1 MHTYKWLAIETST
14 DMLSLAIA
22 STHGDT
28 SEVWT
33 YTSQGGAKSSQL
45 VLPEI
50 VRLMEDAQIG
60 FTDLT
65 AVVFGKGP
73 GSFTG
78 LRTACSVA
86 QGLAFGAGVPV
97 LPIDT
102 LLAVAEEAR
111 YQIAQKQQ
119 QQKQHQKQH
128 QQLEHL
134 EHLEHL
140 EQLPEQTQ
148 RFFVAMD
155 ARMDQV
161 YTAAYEWR
169 SAWQCV
175 QAPSVQSPEDIC
187 VPTEWKDLDFTTV
200 GNAWDAFAT
209 RWPTTLSVKHMHATP
224 TAQAS
229 LRLAPIAFEQGLAV
243 LPEQALP
250 IYIRDKVAQTT
261 QEREQLKLISTIS
274 T

>member
-22 STHGDT
+22 STQGDKFQ
-28 SEVWT
+28 VWAHT
-33 YTSQGGAKSSQL
+33 TQGGAKASQL

-50 VRLMEDAQIG
+50 VRLMDEAQIR
-60 FTDLT
+60 FADLT

-78 LRTACSVA
+78 LRTSCSVA

-102 LLAVAEEAR
+102 LLAVAEDAR
-111 YQIAQKQQ
+111 YQNVQKKQQ
-119 QQKQHQKQH
+119 QT
-128 QQLEHL
+128 QQQP
-134 EHLEHL
+134 
-140 EQLPEQTQ
+140 EQILQQTQ

-169 SAWQCV
+169 SDWQCV
-175 QAPSVQSPEDIC
+175 EAPSVNSPENIS
-187 VPTEWKDLDFTTV
+187 VPTEWKDLAFITV
-200 GNAWDAFAT
+200 GNAWDAFAA
-209 RWPTTLSVKHMHATP
+209 RWPAELSGQHMFAMP
-224 TAQAS
+224 TAQAL
-229 LRLAPIAFEQGLAV
+229 LRLSLVAFGQGLAV
-243 LPEQALP
+243 QPEDALP
-250 IYIRDKVAQTT
+250 LYIRDKVAQTT
-261 QEREQLKLISTIS
+261 QERAQLKLATTIS

>member
-1 MHTYKWLAIETST
+1 MHTYKWLAIETSS
-14 DMLSLAIA
+14 DILSLAIA
-22 STHGDT
+22 STQGDK
-28 SEVWT
+28 SQVWAH
-33 YTSQGGAKSSQL
+33 TSQGGAKSSQL

-50 VRLMEDAQIG
+50 VRLMEEAQIR

-86 QGLAFGAGVPV
+86 QGLAFGAGTFV

-102 LLAVAEEAR
+102 LLAVAEDAR
-111 YQIAQKQQ
+111 YQSTQKIQQ
-119 QQKQHQKQH
+119 QIQHQTHH
-128 QQLEHL
+128 QQ
-134 EHLEHL
+134 L
-140 EQLPEQTQ
+140 EQLPEEAQ

-169 SAWQCV
+169 SEWQCV
-175 QAPSVQSPEDIC
+175 QAPSVNSPENIS
-187 VPTEWKDLDFTTV
+187 VPTEWKDLAFITV
-200 GNAWDAFAT
+200 GNAWDAFAA
-209 RWPTTLSVKHMHATP
+209 RWSAELSGQHMYAMP
-224 TAQAS
+224 TAQAL
-229 LRLAPIAFEQGLAV
+229 LRLSPVAFGQGLAV
-243 LPEQALP
+243 QPEDALP
-250 IYIRDKVAQTT
+250 LYIRDKVAQTT
-261 QEREQLKLISTIS
+261 QERAQLKLATTIS

>member
-22 STHGDT
+22 STQGDS

-33 YTSQGGAKSSQL
+33 HTSQGGAQSSQFI
-45 VLPEI
+45 LPEI
-50 VRLMEDAQIG
+50 VRLMEGAQIG

-102 LLAVAEEAR
+102 LLAVAEHAR
-111 YQIAQKQQ
+111 YQSLQQQQ
-119 QQKQHQKQH
+119 QQKQHQQI
-128 QQLEHL
+128 
-134 EHLEHL
+134 

-187 VPTEWKDLDFTTV
+187 VPTEWKDLDFTTA
-200 GNAWDAFAT
+200 GNAWNAFAA

-224 TAQAS
+224 TAQAL

-274 T
+274 K

>member
-1 MHTYKWLAIETST
+1 MHTYKWLAIESST

-22 STHGDT
+22 STQGDT
-28 SEVWT
+28 SEAWAH
-33 YTSQGGAKSSQL
+33 TSQGGAKSSQM

-50 VRLMEDAQIG
+50 VRLMEEAQIR

-86 QGLAFGAGVPV
+86 QGLAFGAGVLV

-102 LLAVAEEAR
+102 LLAVAEDAR
-111 YQIAQKQQ
+111 YQNAQQKHQQKHQQTQQ
-119 QQKQHQKQH
+119 QQ
-128 QQLEHL
+128 
-134 EHLEHL
+134 
-140 EQLPEQTQ
+140 EQLTLQEQ

-155 ARMDQV
+155 ARMHQV

-169 SAWQCV
+169 TDWQCV
-175 QAPSVQSPEDIC
+175 QAPSVNSPENISI
-187 VPTEWKDLDFTTV
+187 PTEWKDLEFITV
-200 GNAWDAFAT
+200 GNTWDVFAA
-209 RWPTTLSVKHMHATP
+209 RWPAEFSDKHMHAMP
-224 TAQAS
+224 TAQAL
-229 LRLAPIAFEQGLAV
+229 LRLAPFAWSQGLAV
-243 LPEQALP
+243 SPEEAFPL
-250 IYIRDKVAQTT
+250 YIRDKVAQTT
-261 QEREQLKLISTIS
+261 QEREQLKLATTIS

>member
-22 STHGDT
+22 STQGDK
-28 SEVWT
+28 SQVWAH
-33 YTSQGGAKSSQL
+33 TSQGGAKSSQL

-50 VRLMEDAQIG
+50 VRLMDEAQIR
-60 FTDLT
+60 FADLT

-86 QGLAFGAGVPV
+86 QGLAFGAGISV

-102 LLAVAEEAR
+102 LLAVAEDAR
-111 YQIAQKQQ
+111 YQSTQQLQQ
-119 QQKQHQKQH
+119 QIQHQMHH
-128 QQLEHL
+128 QQLEQHSK
-134 EHLEHL
+134 
-140 EQLPEQTQ
+140 QPQ

-169 SAWQCV
+169 SEWQCV
-175 QAPSVQSPEDIC
+175 QAPSVNSPENIS
-187 VPTEWKDLDFTTV
+187 VPTEWKDLAFTTV
-200 GNAWDAFAT
+200 GNTWDAFAA
-209 RWPTTLSVKHMHATP
+209 RWPAELSGQHMYAMP
-224 TAQAS
+224 TAQAL
-229 LRLAPIAFEQGLAV
+229 LRLSPVAFGQGLAV
-243 LPEQALP
+243 PPEEALP
-250 IYIRDKVAQTT
+250 LYIRDKVAQTT
-261 QEREQLKLISTIS
+261 QEREQLKLATTIS

>member
-22 STHGDT
+22 WTQGDK
-28 SEVWT
+28 SQVWAH
-33 YTSQGGAKSSQL
+33 TSQGGAKSSQL

-50 VRLMEDAQIG
+50 VRLMEEAQMR
-60 FTDLT
+60 FADLT
-65 AVVFGKGP
+65 AVVLGKGP

-86 QGLAFGAGVPV
+86 QGLAFGAGVLV

-102 LLAVAEEAR
+102 LLAVAEDAR
-111 YQIAQKQQ
+111 YQSVQQKQQ
-119 QQKQHQKQH
+119 QT
-128 QQLEHL
+128 QQQP
-134 EHLEHL
+134 
-140 EQLPEQTQ
+140 EQLPQQTQ

-169 SAWQCV
+169 SEWQCV
-175 QAPSVQSPEDIC
+175 QDPSVNSPEKIC
-187 VPTEWKDLDFTTV
+187 IPAEWKDLEFSTV

-209 RWPTTLSVKHMHATP
+209 RWPTEFSGKNMHAMP
-224 TAQAS
+224 TTQAL
-229 LRLAPIAFEQGLAV
+229 LRLSPIAFEQGLAV
-243 LPEQALP
+243 SPENALP
-250 IYIRDKVAQTT
+250 LYIRDKVAQTT
-261 QEREQLKLISTIS
+261 QEREQLKLATTIS
-274 T
+274 K

>member
-22 STHGDT
+22 SIQGDT

-33 YTSQGGAKSSQL
+33 HTSQGGAKSSQL

-50 VRLMEDAQIG
+50 VRLMEEAQIR
-60 FTDLT
+60 FSDVT

-102 LLAVAEEAR
+102 LLAVAEDAR
-111 YQIAQKQQ
+111 FQNA
-119 QQKQHQKQH
+119 
-128 QQLEHL
+128 
-134 EHLEHL
+134 
-140 EQLPEQTQ
+140 Q

-169 SAWQCV
+169 SEWQCV

-187 VPTEWKDLDFTTV
+187 VPTEWKDLDFSTV
-200 GNAWDAFAT
+200 GNAWDALAT
-209 RWPTTLSVKHMHATP
+209 RWPNALSGKHMYAMP
-224 TAQAS
+224 TAQAL

-250 IYIRDKVAQTT
+250 LYIRDKVAQTT
-261 QEREQLKLISTIS
+261 QEREQLKLATTIS
-274 T
+274 S

>member
-22 STHGDT
+22 STQGDA
-28 SEVWT
+28 SEVWAH
-33 YTSQGGAKSSQL
+33 TSQGGAKSSQL
-45 VLPEI
+45 VLPEV
-50 VRLMEDAQIG
+50 VRLMDEAQMR

-86 QGLAFGAGVPV
+86 QGLAFGAGVLV

-102 LLAVAEEAR
+102 LLAVAEDAR
-111 YQIAQKQQ
+111 YQNAQQKHQHKHQQTQQ
-119 QQKQHQKQH
+119 QP
-128 QQLEHL
+128 
-134 EHLEHL
+134 
-140 EQLPEQTQ
+140 EQLTLQEQ

-169 SAWQCV
+169 TDWQCV
-175 QAPSVQSPEDIC
+175 QAPSVSSPENIS
-187 VPTEWKDLDFTTV
+187 VPIEWKDLAFTTV
-200 GNAWDAFAT
+200 GNAWDEFAT
-209 RWPTTLSVKHMHATP
+209 RWPAEFSGKHLHAMP
-224 TAQAS
+224 TAQAL
-229 LRLAPIAFEQGLAV
+229 LRLAPFAWSQGLAV

-250 IYIRDKVAQTT
+250 LYIRDKVAQTT
-261 QEREQLKLISTIS
+261 QERAQLKLATTIS
-274 T
+274 R

>member
-14 DMLSLAIA
+14 DMLSMAIA
-22 STHGDT
+22 STQGDKFQ
-28 SEVWT
+28 VWVH
-33 YTSQGGAKSSQL
+33 TSQGGAQSSQQ

-50 VRLMEDAQIG
+50 VRLMEDAQIR

-102 LLAVAEEAR
+102 LLAVAEDAR
-111 YQIAQKQQ
+111 YQSLQQQQ
-119 QQKQHQKQH
+119 QQKQHQTQH
-128 QQLEHL
+128 QQHQE
-134 EHLEHL
+134 L
-140 EQLPEQTQ
+140 EQLPEEAQ

-169 SAWQCV
+169 SEWQCV
-175 QAPSVQSPEDIC
+175 QAPSVLSPEDIC

-200 GNAWDAFAT
+200 GNAWNAFSA
-209 RWPTTLSVKHMHATP
+209 RWPTTLSVKHMHAMP
-224 TAQAS
+224 TAQAL

-243 LPEQALP
+243 PPEQALP

-261 QEREQLKLISTIS
+261 QEREQLKLIPTIS

>member
-22 STHGDT
+22 STQGDK
-28 SEVWT
+28 SQVWAH
-33 YTSQGGAKSSQL
+33 TSQGGAKSSQL

-50 VRLMEDAQIG
+50 VRLMDEAQMR

-86 QGLAFGAGVPV
+86 QGLAFGAGVLV

-102 LLAVAEEAR
+102 LLAVAEDAR
-111 YQIAQKQQ
+111 YQNAQQKHQHKHQQTQQ
-119 QQKQHQKQH
+119 QP
-128 QQLEHL
+128 
-134 EHLEHL
+134 
-140 EQLPEQTQ
+140 EQLTLQEQ

-169 SAWQCV
+169 TDWQCV
-175 QAPSVQSPEDIC
+175 QAPSVNSPENISI
-187 VPTEWKDLDFTTV
+187 PTEWKDLAFTTV
-200 GNAWDAFAT
+200 GNTWDAFAA
-209 RWPTTLSVKHMHATP
+209 RSPAEFSGQHMHAMP
-224 TAQAS
+224 TAQAL
-229 LRLAPIAFEQGLAV
+229 LRLSPVAFEQGLA
-243 LPEQALP
+243 LPPEEALP
-250 IYIRDKVAQTT
+250 LYIRDKVAQTT
-261 QEREQLKLISTIS
+261 QERAQLKLATTTSI
-274 T
+274 

>member
-22 STHGDT
+22 STQGDK
-28 SEVWT
+28 SQVWAH
-33 YTSQGGAKSSQL
+33 TSQGGAKSSQL

-50 VRLMEDAQIG
+50 VRLMDEAQMR
-60 FTDLT
+60 FADLT

-102 LLAVAEEAR
+102 LLAVAEDAR
-111 YQIAQKQQ
+111 YQNMQQKQQ
-119 QQKQHQKQH
+119 QT
-128 QQLEHL
+128 QQQP
-134 EHLEHL
+134 
-140 EQLPEQTQ
+140 EQIPQQTQ

-169 SAWQCV
+169 SEWQCV
-175 QAPSVQSPEDIC
+175 QESSVNSPENIS
-187 VPTEWKDLDFTTV
+187 VPTEWKDLAFTTV
-200 GNAWDAFAT
+200 GNAWDAFAA
-209 RWPTTLSVKHMHATP
+209 RSPAGLSGQHMHAMP
-224 TAQAS
+224 TALAL
-229 LRLAPIAFEQGLAV
+229 LRLSPVAFGQGLSV
-243 LPEQALP
+243 PPEDALP
-250 IYIRDKVAQTT
+250 LYIRDKVAQTT
-261 QEREQLKLISTIS
+261 QERAQLKLATTIS

>member
-22 STHGDT
+22 STQGDV
-28 SEVWT
+28 SEMWT
-33 YTSQGGAKSSQL
+33 HTSQGGAKSSQL

-50 VRLMEDAQIG
+50 VRLMEEAQIG

-102 LLAVAEEAR
+102 LLAVAEDAR
-111 YQIAQKQQ
+111 YQNVQQKQQ
-119 QQKQHQKQH
+119 PIK
-128 QQLEHL
+128 
-134 EHLEHL
+134 
-140 EQLPEQTQ
+140 LPKEIQ

-161 YTAAYEWR
+161 YTAAYEWQ
-169 SAWQCV
+169 SEWQCIL
-175 QAPSVQSPEDIC
+175 AASVNSPEEIC
-187 VPTEWKDLDFTTV
+187 LPTEWKDLAFTTV

-209 RWPTTLSVKHMHATP
+209 RWPAEFSGKHMHAMP
-224 TAQAS
+224 TAQAL
-229 LRLAPIAFEQGLAV
+229 LRLSPIAFEQGLAV
-243 LPEQALP
+243 PPEEALP
-250 IYIRDKVAQTT
+250 LYIRDKVAQTT
-261 QEREQLKLISTIS
+261 QERAQLKLATTIS

>member
-22 STHGDT
+22 STQGDK
-28 SEVWT
+28 SQVWAH
-33 YTSQGGAKSSQL
+33 TSQGGAKSSQL

-50 VRLMEDAQIG
+50 VRLMDEAQIR
-60 FTDLT
+60 FADLT

-102 LLAVAEEAR
+102 LLAVAEDAR
-111 YQIAQKQQ
+111 HQNVQQKQQ
-119 QQKQHQKQH
+119 QKQ
-128 QQLEHL
+128 QQLD
-134 EHLEHL
+134 
-140 EQLPEQTQ
+140 QLDQLSQQPQ

-169 SAWQCV
+169 SEWQCV
-175 QAPSVQSPEDIC
+175 QEPSVNSPEKIS
-187 VPTEWKDLDFTTV
+187 VPTEWKDLEFITV
-200 GNAWDAFAT
+200 GNAWDVFAA
-209 RWPTTLSVKHMHATP
+209 RWPAELSGQHMFAMP
-224 TAQAS
+224 TAQAL
-229 LRLAPIAFEQGLAV
+229 LRLSPVAFGQGLSV
-243 LPEQALP
+243 PPEDALP
-250 IYIRDKVAQTT
+250 LYIRDKVAQTT
-261 QEREQLKLISTIS
+261 QERAQLKLATTIS

>member
-14 DMLSLAIA
+14 DILSLAIA
-22 STHGDT
+22 STQGDK
-28 SEVWT
+28 SQVWAH
-33 YTSQGGAKSSQL
+33 TSQGGAKSSQM

-50 VRLMEDAQIG
+50 VRLMDEAQMR
-60 FTDLT
+60 FADLT

-102 LLAVAEEAR
+102 LLAVAEDAR
-111 YQIAQKQQ
+111 HQNVQQKQQ
-119 QQKQHQKQH
+119 QTQ
-128 QQLEHL
+128 QQLDQHSK
-134 EHLEHL
+134 
-140 EQLPEQTQ
+140 QPQ

-169 SAWQCV
+169 SEWQCV
-175 QAPSVQSPEDIC
+175 QAPSVNSPENIS
-187 VPTEWKDLDFTTV
+187 VPTEWKDLAFTTV
-200 GNAWDAFAT
+200 GNTWDAFAA
-209 RWPTTLSVKHMHATP
+209 RWPAELSGQHMYAMP
-224 TAQAS
+224 TAQAL
-229 LRLAPIAFEQGLAV
+229 LRLSPVAFGQGLAV
-243 LPEQALP
+243 PPEEALP
-250 IYIRDKVAQTT
+250 HYIRDKVAQTT
-261 QEREQLKLISTIS
+261 QERAQLKLATTIS

>member
-14 DMLSLAIA
+14 DILSLAIA
-22 STHGDT
+22 STQGDN
-28 SEVWT
+28 SQVWAH
-33 YTSQGGAKSSQL
+33 TSQGGAKSSQM

-50 VRLMEDAQIG
+50 VRLMDEAQMR
-60 FTDLT
+60 FADLT

-102 LLAVAEEAR
+102 LLAVAEDAR
-111 YQIAQKQQ
+111 YQNVQKKQQ
-119 QQKQHQKQH
+119 QTQ
-128 QQLEHL
+128 QQLD
-134 EHLEHL
+134 
-140 EQLPEQTQ
+140 QLDQLDQLSQQPQ

-169 SAWQCV
+169 SEWQCV
-175 QAPSVQSPEDIC
+175 QEPSVNSPENISI
-187 VPTEWKDLDFTTV
+187 PTEWKDLAFTTV
-200 GNAWDAFAT
+200 GNAWDAFAA
-209 RWPTTLSVKHMHATP
+209 RWPAELSGQHMFAMP
-224 TAQAS
+224 TAQAL
-229 LRLAPIAFEQGLAV
+229 LRLSLVTFGQGLAV
-243 LPEQALP
+243 QPEDALP
-250 IYIRDKVAQTT
+250 RYIRDKVAQTT
-261 QEREQLKLISTIS
+261 QERAQLKLATTIS

>member
-14 DMLSLAIA
+14 DILSLALA
-22 STHGDT
+22 SADGDA

-33 YTSQGGAKSSQL
+33 RTLDGGAKSSQL

-50 VRLMEDAQIG
+50 LRLMEEAQIR

-86 QGLAFGAGVPV
+86 QGLAFGANAPV

-111 YQIAQKQQ
+111 FQNAQHHSQNPA
-119 QQKQHQKQH
+119 QHC
-128 QQLEHL
+128 EDV
-134 EHLEHL
+134 
-140 EQLPEQTQ
+140 Q

-155 ARMDQV
+155 AQIGRAHV
-161 YTAAYEWR
+161 
-169 SAWQCV
+169 
-175 QAPSVQSPEDIC
+175 
-187 VPTEWKDLDFTTV
+187 
-200 GNAWDAFAT
+200 
-209 RWPTTLSVKHMHATP
+209 
-224 TAQAS
+224 
-229 LRLAPIAFEQGLAV
+229 
-243 LPEQALP
+243 
-250 IYIRDKVAQTT
+250 
-261 QEREQLKLISTIS
+261 
-274 T
+274 

>member
-22 STHGDT
+22 STQGDS

-33 YTSQGGAKSSQL
+33 HTSQGGAQSSQL

-102 LLAVAEEAR
+102 LLAVAEDAR
-111 YQIAQKQQ
+111 YQAVQKQQ
-119 QQKQHQKQH
+119 QQKQ
-128 QQLEHL
+128 QQLEQ
-134 EHLEHL
+134 L
-140 EQLPEQTQ
+140 EQLEQFPEQTQ

-161 YTAAYEWR
+161 YAAAYECR
-169 SAWQCV
+169 SEWQCV
-175 QAPSVQSPEDIC
+175 QAPSVQSPEGIC
-187 VPTEWKDLDFTTV
+187 VPTEWKDLEFTTV
-200 GNAWDAFAT
+200 GNAWDAFAA

-224 TAQAS
+224 TAQAL

-243 LPEQALP
+243 PPEQALP

-261 QEREQLKLISTIS
+261 QEREQLKLIPTIS

>member
-22 STHGDT
+22 STQGDK
-28 SEVWT
+28 SQVWAH
-33 YTSQGGAKSSQL
+33 TSQGGAKSSQL

-50 VRLMEDAQIG
+50 VRLMEEAHMG
-60 FTDLT
+60 FADLT

-86 QGLAFGAGVPV
+86 QGLAFGAGISV

-102 LLAVAEEAR
+102 LLAVAEDAR
-111 YQIAQKQQ
+111 YQSTQQLQQ
-119 QQKQHQKQH
+119 QIQHQTQH
-128 QQLEHL
+128 QQLE
-134 EHLEHL
+134 
-140 EQLPEQTQ
+140 QLPEETQ

-169 SAWQCV
+169 SEWQCV
-175 QAPSVQSPEDIC
+175 QAPSVNSPENIS
-187 VPTEWKDLDFTTV
+187 VPTEWKDLAFTTV
-200 GNAWDAFAT
+200 GNAWDVFAA
-209 RWPTTLSVKHMHATP
+209 RWPAELSGQHMFAMP
-224 TAQAS
+224 TAQAL
-229 LRLAPIAFEQGLAV
+229 LRLSPVAFGQGLAV
-243 LPEQALP
+243 QPEDALP
-250 IYIRDKVAQTT
+250 LYIRDKVAQTT
-261 QEREQLKLISTIS
+261 QERAQLKLATTIS

>member
-22 STHGDT
+22 STQGDT
-28 SEVWT
+28 SEVWAH
-33 YTSQGGAKSSQL
+33 TSQGGAKSSQL

-50 VRLMEDAQIG
+50 VRLMEEAQIR

-102 LLAVAEEAR
+102 LLAVAEDAR
-111 YQIAQKQQ
+111 YQNVQQKQQ
-119 QQKQHQKQH
+119 KTQQP
-128 QQLEHL
+128 
-134 EHLEHL
+134 
-140 EQLPEQTQ
+140 EQLPEEAK

-169 SAWQCV
+169 SEWQCV
-175 QAPSVQSPEDIC
+175 QAPSVLSPEDIC

-200 GNAWDAFAT
+200 GNAWDTFAT
-209 RWPTTLSVKHMHATP
+209 RWPTTLSVKHMHAMP
-224 TAQAS
+224 TAQAL
-229 LRLAPIAFEQGLAV
+229 LRLAPVAFEQGLAV
-243 LPEQALP
+243 PPEQALP

-261 QEREQLKLISTIS
+261 QEREQLKLTSTIS

>member
-1 MHTYKWLAIETST
+1 MHNYKWLAIETST

-22 STHGDT
+22 STQGDK
-28 SEVWT
+28 SQVWAH
-33 YTSQGGAKSSQL
+33 TSQGGAKSSQL

-50 VRLMEDAQIG
+50 VRLMDEAQIR
-60 FTDLT
+60 FADLT

-102 LLAVAEEAR
+102 LLAVAEDAR
-111 YQIAQKQQ
+111 HQNVQQKQQ
-119 QQKQHQKQH
+119 QTQ
-128 QQLEHL
+128 QQLD
-134 EHLEHL
+134 
-140 EQLPEQTQ
+140 QLSQQPQ

-169 SAWQCV
+169 SEWQCV
-175 QAPSVQSPEDIC
+175 QAPSVNSPENIS
-187 VPTEWKDLDFTTV
+187 VPTEWKDLAFTTV
-200 GNAWDAFAT
+200 GNAWDAFAA
-209 RWPTTLSVKHMHATP
+209 RSPAELSGQHMYAMP
-224 TAQAS
+224 TAQAL
-229 LRLAPIAFEQGLAV
+229 LRLSPVAFGQGLAV
-243 LPEQALP
+243 QPEDALP
-250 IYIRDKVAQTT
+250 LYIRDKVAQTT
-261 QEREQLKLISTIS
+261 QERAQLKLATTIS

>member
-22 STHGDT
+22 STQGDT

-33 YTSQGGAKSSQL
+33 HTSQGGAKSSQL

-50 VRLMEDAQIG
+50 VRLMEEAQIR
-60 FTDLT
+60 FSDLT

-102 LLAVAEEAR
+102 LLAVAEDAR
-111 YQIAQKQQ
+111 YQSAQQKQQ
-119 QQKQHQKQH
+119 QTQH
-128 QQLEHL
+128 QQLEQ
-134 EHLEHL
+134 L
-140 EQLPEQTQ
+140 EQLPEEAQ

-169 SAWQCV
+169 SEWQCV
-175 QAPSVQSPEDIC
+175 QAPSVLSPEDIC

-200 GNAWDAFAT
+200 GNAWDTFAT
-209 RWPTTLSVKHMHATP
+209 RWPTTLSVKHMHAMP
-224 TAQAS
+224 TAQAL
-229 LRLAPIAFEQGLAV
+229 LRLSQIAFEQGLAV
-243 LPEQALP
+243 SPENALP

-261 QEREQLKLISTIS
+261 IEREQLKLTSTIS
-274 T
+274 I

>member
-14 DMLSLAIA
+14 DILSLAIA
-22 STHGDT
+22 STQGDS

-33 YTSQGGAKSSQL
+33 HTSQGGAQSSQL

-50 VRLMEDAQIG
+50 VRLMDGAQIG

-86 QGLAFGAGVPV
+86 QGLAFGACVPV

-102 LLAVAEEAR
+102 LLAVAEDAR
-111 YQIAQKQQ
+111 DQSLQQQQ
-119 QQKQHQKQH
+119 QQKQHQTQH
-128 QQLEHL
+128 HQI
-134 EHLEHL
+134 

-169 SAWQCV
+169 SEWQCV

-187 VPTEWKDLDFTTV
+187 LPTEWKDLDFTTV

-209 RWPTTLSVKHMHATP
+209 RWSTTLSVKHMHATP
-224 TAQAS
+224 TAQAL

-261 QEREQLKLISTIS
+261 QEREQLKLIPTIS

>member
-1 MHTYKWLAIETST
+1 MHTYKWLAIETSS

-22 STHGDT
+22 LTQDDKSHVWAHT
-28 SEVWT
+28 SL
-33 YTSQGGAKSSQL
+33 GGAKSSQL

-50 VRLMEDAQIG
+50 VRLMDEAQMR
-60 FTDLT
+60 FADLT

-86 QGLAFGAGVPV
+86 QGLAFGAGISV

-102 LLAVAEEAR
+102 LLAVAEDAR
-111 YQIAQKQQ
+111 YQSTQKIQQ
-119 QQKQHQKQH
+119 QIQHQTHH
-128 QQLEHL
+128 QQ
-134 EHLEHL
+134 L
-140 EQLPEQTQ
+140 EQLPEEAQ

-169 SAWQCV
+169 SDWQCV
-175 QAPSVQSPEDIC
+175 QAPSVNSPENIS
-187 VPTEWKDLDFTTV
+187 VPTEWKDLAFTTV
-200 GNAWDAFAT
+200 GNTWDAFAA
-209 RWPTTLSVKHMHATP
+209 RWPAELSGQHMYAMP
-224 TAQAS
+224 TAQAL
-229 LRLAPIAFEQGLAV
+229 LRLSPVAFGQGLAV
-243 LPEQALP
+243 QPEDALP
-250 IYIRDKVAQTT
+250 LYIRDKVAQTT
-261 QEREQLKLISTIS
+261 QEREQLKLATTIS

>member
-1 MHTYKWLAIETST
+1 MHIYKWLAIETST
-14 DMLSLAIA
+14 DILSIALA
-22 STHGDT
+22 STQGDT
-28 SEVWT
+28 SEVWAH
-33 YTSQGGAKSSQL
+33 TSEVGAKSSQL

-50 VRLMEDAQIG
+50 VRLMEEAQIR

-86 QGLAFGAGVPV
+86 QGLAFGAGISV

-102 LLAVAEEAR
+102 LLAAAEDAR
-111 YQIAQKQQ
+111 YQSTQQQQ
-119 QQKQHQKQH
+119 QQKQHQTHH
-128 QQLEHL
+128 QQ
-134 EHLEHL
+134 L
-140 EQLPEQTQ
+140 EQLPEETQ

-169 SAWQCV
+169 SEWQCV
-175 QAPSVQSPEDIC
+175 QAPSVSSPEDIC
-187 VPTEWKDLDFTTV
+187 VPTKWRDLVFTTV
-200 GNAWDAFAT
+200 GNAWDAFAA
-209 RWPTTLSVKHMHATP
+209 RWPAELSGKYMHAMP
-224 TAQAS
+224 TAQAL
-229 LRLAPIAFEQGLAV
+229 LRLSPVAFEQGLAV
-243 LPEQALP
+243 PPEEALP
-250 IYIRDKVAQTT
+250 LYIRDKVAQTT
-261 QEREQLKLISTIS
+261 QERAQLKLATTIS

>member
-14 DMLSLAIA
+14 DMLSLALTSI
-22 STHGDT
+22 HGDT
-28 SEVWT
+28 VDVWAHTSE
-33 YTSQGGAKSSQL
+33 GGAKSSQL

-50 VRLMEDAQIG
+50 VNLMEEAQIR

-86 QGLAFGAGVPV
+86 QGLAFGAGVLV

-102 LLAVAEEAR
+102 LLAVAEDAR
-111 YQIAQKQQ
+111 YQNVQQTQQ
-119 QQKQHQKQH
+119 QIK
-128 QQLEHL
+128 
-134 EHLEHL
+134 
-140 EQLPEQTQ
+140 LPEEVQ

-169 SAWQCV
+169 SDWQCV
-175 QAPSVQSPEDIC
+175 QAPSVSSPENSS
-187 VPTEWKDLDFTTV
+187 VPIEWKDLAFTTV

-209 RWPTTLSVKHMHATP
+209 RWPAEFSGKHLHAMP
-224 TAQAS
+224 TAQAL
-229 LRLAPIAFEQGLAV
+229 LRLAPFAWSQGLAV
-243 LPEQALP
+243 LPEEALP
-250 IYIRDKVAQTT
+250 LYIRDKVAQTT
-261 QEREQLKLISTIS
+261 QERAQLKLATTIS
-274 T
+274 I

>member
-22 STHGDT
+22 STQGDT
-28 SEVWT
+28 SEVWGH
-33 YTSQGGAKSSQL
+33 TSQGGAKSSQL

-50 VRLMEDAQIG
+50 VRLMDEAQIR
-60 FTDLT
+60 FADLT

-102 LLAVAEEAR
+102 LLAVAEDAR
-111 YQIAQKQQ
+111 YQNVQQKQQ
-119 QQKQHQKQH
+119 KTQQP
-128 QQLEHL
+128 
-134 EHLEHL
+134 
-140 EQLPEQTQ
+140 EQLPEEAK

-155 ARMDQV
+155 ARMHQV

-169 SAWQCV
+169 SEWQCV
-175 QAPSVQSPEDIC
+175 QAPSVLSPEDIC

-200 GNAWDAFAT
+200 GNAWDTFAT
-209 RWPTTLSVKHMHATP
+209 RWPTTLSFKHMHAMP
-224 TAQAS
+224 TAQAL
-229 LRLAPIAFEQGLAV
+229 LRLAPVAFEQGLAV
-243 LPEQALP
+243 PPEQALP

-261 QEREQLKLISTIS
+261 QEREQLKLTSTIS

>member
-22 STHGDT
+22 STQGDK
-28 SEVWT
+28 SQVWAH
-33 YTSQGGAKSSQL
+33 TSQGGAKSSQL

-50 VRLMEDAQIG
+50 VRLMEEAQIR

-102 LLAVAEEAR
+102 LLAVAEDAR
-111 YQIAQKQQ
+111 YQNVQKKQQ
-119 QQKQHQKQH
+119 QTQ
-128 QQLEHL
+128 QQLD
-134 EHLEHL
+134 
-140 EQLPEQTQ
+140 QLDQLDQLSQQPQ

-169 SAWQCV
+169 SEWQCV
-175 QAPSVQSPEDIC
+175 QAPSVNSPENIS
-187 VPTEWKDLDFTTV
+187 VPTEWKDLAFTTV
-200 GNAWDAFAT
+200 GNTWDAFAA
-209 RWPTTLSVKHMHATP
+209 RWPAELSGQHMYAMP
-224 TAQAS
+224 TAQAL
-229 LRLAPIAFEQGLAV
+229 LRLSPVAFGQGLAV
-243 LPEQALP
+243 QPEDALP
-250 IYIRDKVAQTT
+250 LYIRDKVAQTT
-261 QEREQLKLISTIS
+261 QERAQLKLATTIS